1 MRILHI
7 NNERTWRGGERQ
19 TLLTAVEQRRQ
30 GLDARLACRR
40 GSPLDAA
47 AQAEGLPVLGLSSFM
62 PVALLTLV
70 RAARRSYDLLH
81 CHTGRAHSLAA
92 LATLLNHKAMVVSR
106 RVDFVPRNSMFNRW
120 KFRRASR
127 VVCVSKWV
135 AAVMRTWGLPAEQT
149 AVIYEAVPEGTC
161 LPRAEARSE
170 LSARTGIRD
179 SRQIVGNI
187 AALVEHKDQATLLR
201 AARAVADR
209 RPEVAFVIVGE
220 GKLKPQLLE
229 LRESLNLT
237 GIVYLTGFVPEAQRY
252 LSGFDVFTMS
262 SKMEGLGT
270 IVLDAALAGVPVA
283 TTAGGGLPEAV
294 LNEQTGLVVPVGD
307 AEGLGRAILRLLEDA
322 PLAERLAKAA
332 RARIAA
338 EFSLTAMTR
347 RYVEVYH
354 QVLAAGRENLVPE

>member
-30 GLDARLACRR
+30 GLDAQLACRR
-40 GSPLDAA
+40 GSPLEVAA
-47 AQAEGLPVLGLSSFM
+47 KAEGLPVLGLSSFM
-62 PVALLTLV
+62 PTALVALA
-70 RAARRSYDLLH
+70 RAARSYDLLH

-92 LATLLNHKAMVVSR
+92 LANLLSPRPTVVSR
-106 RVDFVPRNSMFNRW
+106 RVDFVPRNSRFNRW

-135 AAVMRTWGLPAEQT
+135 ADVMLTWGLPVEKTQ
-149 AVIYEAVPEGTC
+149 VIYEAVPEGTC
-161 LPRAEARSE
+161 LLRSEARSG
-170 LSARTGIRD
+170 LRARTGIRD
-179 SRQIVGNI
+179 ACNIVGNI

-229 LRESLNLT
+229 LRENLKLT
-237 GIVYLTGFVPEAQRY
+237 GIVYLTGFIPEAQRY
-252 LSGFDVFTMS
+252 LSGFDVFAMS

-294 LNEQTGLVVPVGD
+294 LNEQTGLVVPAGD
-307 AEGLGRAILRLLEDA
+307 AEGLARAILRLLEDA

-338 EFSLTAMTR
+338 DFSLTSMAR

-354 QVLAAGRENLVPE
+354 QVLAAGRVNLVLE